1 MTAEEGSPID
11 VALSTGVALSTEGPG
26 AEAALLVLRQGIDG
40 LEGELRDLER
50 EMAELQDSEAA
61 IDAEAANDGGS
72 ARMAHE
78 FAEAALDLERADMR
92 RFLDG
97 TEAVSAARVAEARS
111 EAQAALQAAREE
123 LTRAMQE
130 RSVIVERVIDSPPDP
145 VVAPDTIEEAVE
157 DAADAPGGA
166 EVAPAARPG
175 PAPGR
180 AQRTLTV
187 AMWLVGG
194 VLAVLTLAFLAVV
207 VLMLLD

>member
-1 MTAEEGSPID
+1 VTAEERSPTD
-11 VALSTGVALSTEGPG
+11 LALSTEGPG

-50 EMAELQDSEAA
+50 EMAELRDSEAA

-72 ARMAHE
+72 GRMAHE
-78 FAEAALDLERADMR
+78 FAKAALDLERADMR

-111 EAQAALQAAREE
+111 EAQAVLQGAREE

-130 RSVIVERVIDSPPDP
+130 RSVVVERVLDSPPDP
-145 VVAPDTIEEAVE
+145 VVANDTIEEAVE
-157 DAADAPGGA
+157 DAVDVPGVVATAPG
-166 EVAPAARPG
+166 VRRG
-175 PAPGR
+175 PARGR
-180 AQRTLTV
+180 GTRALTV

-194 VLAVLTLAFLAVV
+194 VLAVLTSAFLAVV